1 MVAEGIETEEDLSR
15 VKAMGAD
22 LVQGYLISR
31 KLALAE
37 LIAIFKEWNKP
48 DTTTGDDKAE
58 EAQREDAKPDNAQ

>member
-1 MVAEGIETEEDLSR
+1 
-15 VKAMGAD
+15 MGAD

-37 LIAIFKEWNKP
+37 LIAMFKEWTKP
-48 DTTTGDDKAE
+48 DTTTGDVKAE